1 MNKLFYIYHVPGVK
15 IGCSTR
21 PKIRVEEQGFTNF
34 DILETHDDI
43 SLASQREVD
52 LQVQYG
58 YGRDNNCSYEQSY
71 KARLEAGKKG
81 GKSNKESGWITKLG
95 NSQGR
100 KNVESEWFNDPEG
113 KFRKAS
119 SAAAKINGLK
129 IPKEKLRAM
138 GKIGGNKKV
147 ICPHCNKEGLARPM
161 HRWHFN
167 NCKLNGN
174 KI

>member
-1 MNKLFYIYHVPGVK
+1 MNKLFYIYHIPGIK

-21 PKIRVEEQGFTNF
+21 PKIRVEEQGFSNF
-34 DILETHDDI
+34 DILEVHDDI
-43 SLASQREVD
+43 ALASQREVE

-58 YGRDNNCSYEQSY
+58 YGRDNNCSYEDSY

-81 GKSNKESGWITKLG
+81 GVANKESGWITKLG
-95 NSQGR
+95 HKQGK
-100 KNVESEWFNDPEG
+100 KNVESG
-113 KFRKAS
+113 S
-119 SAAAKINGLK
+119 L
-129 IPKEKLRAM
+129 LRAASMAGKIVGPRLSKEHMSRM

-147 ICPHCNKEGLARPM
+147 TCPHCNKEGLARPM

-167 NCKLNGN
+167 NCKLNGK